1 MPAKVKVKAVS
12 PEVVL
17 TRVLEGLEPELI
29 DATDEEITQAATD
42 LGMDLSMKG
51 SAAFIGLKSTFKL
64 RVSEIFDL
72 SEFDAEQLQAM
83 RRAWEERADSV
94 RKELRAKGAS
104 LPSAPKDPRKK

>member
-104 LPSAPKDPRKK
+104 LPPARKDPGKK